1 VRLVTSDTH
10 ACLLAAYVGD
20 LSGIKIEIKDQIEH
34 SINSESTH
42 LAEPDTT
49 FDFNDRALAGRVVL
63 VAGGTGGLG
72 SATVALLARD
82 GATVVAGYLSDRERA
97 ERLKQALEAKYDC
110 KIHLVAGDIS
120 TADVRT
126 SYIHCADSLGQGLY
140 GMVCFTGDPG
150 RVKFDDVTESHL
162 QDSFAKNYVGPLLL
176 AREAANRMINRGNK
190 GSIVML
196 STMQAVAPFESSI
209 NYAGP
214 KTALIGAA
222 RVMAKQWGGPE
233 GIRVNV
239 VAPGVNRAGMAL
251 KSIESGKYDFYVEQK
266 IIPRF
271 GRPEDIAR
279 VVRLLLEPDNYITGQ
294 VITVD
299 GGLTLRRDRG

>member
-1 VRLVTSDTH
+1 VTGTGS
-10 ACLLAAYVGD
+10 
-20 LSGIKIEIKDQIEH
+20 
-34 SINSESTH
+34 
-42 LAEPDTT
+42 
-49 FDFNDRALAGRVVL
+49 FDFNFDERSLAGRVVL

-82 GATVVAGYLSDRERA
+82 GAIVVAGYLGDHQRA
-97 ERLKQALEAKYDC
+97 HALKQALEASYGTT
-110 KIHLVAGDIS
+110 IHLVAGDIAEPS
-120 TADVRT
+120 VRAQ
-126 SYIHCADSLGQGLY
+126 YVDAAAAIGEGLY
-140 GMVCFTGDPG
+140 GMVCFTGDPA
-150 RVKFDDVTESHL
+150 RVKFEDVAESDL
-162 QDSFAKNYVGPLLL
+162 QDSMQKNYIAPILL
-176 AREAANRMINRGNK
+176 AREAGVCMING
-190 GSIVML
+190 GGEGAIVLL
-196 STMQAVAPFESSI
+196 STMQAVATFESSI
-209 NYAGP
+209 NYAAP

-222 RVMAKQWGGPE
+222 RILAKQWGGPH

-251 KSIESGKYDFYVEQK
+251 KSIESGKYDFYVDQK

-271 GRPEDIAR
+271 GRPEDVAR

>member
-1 VRLVTSDTH
+1 MFLIGERSLEVHGL
-10 ACLLAAYVGD
+10 
-20 LSGIKIEIKDQIEH
+20 
-34 SINSESTH
+34 
-42 LAEPDTT
+42 PDSRGSFD
-49 FDFNDRALAGRVVL
+49 FDFNERALEGRVVL

-72 SATVALLARD
+72 SAAVALLARD
-82 GATVVAGYLSDRERA
+82 GAIVVAGYRDDNARA
-97 ERLKQALEAKYDC
+97 EALKQALEARYATTV
-110 KIHLVAGDIS
+110 HLVAGDI
-120 TADVRT
+120 ADPEVR
-126 SYIHCADSLGQGLY
+126 SRYVESADAFGNGLY
-140 GMVCFTGDPG
+140 GLVCFTGDPA
-150 RVKFDDVTESHL
+150 RVKFDDVTGADLHSSME
-162 QDSFAKNYVGPLLL
+162 QNYVAPLLL
-176 AREAANRMINRGNK
+176 AREAAARMTKRGDE
-190 GSIVML
+190 GAIVLL
-196 STMQAVAPFESSI
+196 STMQAVAAFESSI

-214 KTALIGAA
+214 KTALIHAA
-222 RVMAKQWGGPE
+222 RIMAKQWGGPG

-251 KSIESGKYDFYVEQK
+251 KSIESGKYDFYIDGK

>member
-1 VRLVTSDTH
+1 V
-10 ACLLAAYVGD
+10 
-20 LSGIKIEIKDQIEH
+20 
-34 SINSESTH
+34 
-42 LAEPDTT
+42 AEPNTT
-49 FDFNDRALAGRVVL
+49 FDFDFNDRALAGRVVL

-72 SATVALLARD
+72 SATSVLLARD

-110 KIHLVAGDIS
+110 KIHLIAGDIS
-120 TADVRT
+120 TPDLRA
-126 SYIHCADSLGQGLY
+126 SYIDCADSLGQGLY
-140 GMVCFTGDPG
+140 GLVCFTGDPA
-150 RVKFDDVTESHL
+150 RVKFDDATESDL
-162 QDSFAKNYVGPLLL
+162 QDSFSKNYIGPLLL

-190 GSIVML
+190 GSIVMI
-196 STMQAVAPFESSI
+196 STMQAVAAFESSI
-209 NYAGP
+209 NYASP

-222 RVMAKQWGGPE
+222 RVMAKQWGGSE

-251 KSIESGKYDFYVEQK
+251 KSIETGKYDFYVEQK

-271 GRPEDIAR
+271 GRPEDVAR

>member
-1 VRLVTSDTH
+1 VAD
-10 ACLLAAYVGD
+10 
-20 LSGIKIEIKDQIEH
+20 
-34 SINSESTH
+34 SI
-42 LAEPDTT
+42 TT
-49 FDFNDRALAGRVVL
+49 FDFDFNERALAGKVVL

-82 GATVVAGYLSDRERA
+82 GATVVAGYLHNTERA
-97 ERLKQALEAKYDC
+97 EALKRALEAKYKC

-120 TADVRT
+120 AADVRAR
-126 SYIHCADSLGQGLY
+126 YIERADALGQGLY
-140 GMVCFTGDPG
+140 GMVCFTGDPA
-150 RVKFDDVTESHL
+150 RVKFNDVTESDL
-162 QDSFAKNYVGPLLL
+162 QDSLQKNYVAPLLL
-176 AREAANRMINRGNK
+176 AREAANRMINRGNS

-196 STMQAVAPFESSI
+196 STMQAVAAFESSI

-222 RVMAKQWGGPE
+222 RIMAKQWGGPE

-239 VAPGVNRAGMAL
+239 IAPGVNRAGMAL
-251 KSIESGKYDFYVEQK
+251 KSIETGKYNFYVEQK

-271 GRPEDIAR
+271 GRPEDVAR

>member
-1 VRLVTSDTH
+1 VANTGSTIDFDFD
-10 ACLLAAYVGD
+10 D
-20 LSGIKIEIKDQIEH
+20 LSLTEK
-34 SINSESTH
+34 
-42 LAEPDTT
+42 
-49 FDFNDRALAGRVVL
+49 VVL

-82 GATVVAGYLSDRERA
+82 GATVVAGYLHNRERA
-97 ERLKQALEAKYDC
+97 EALKQALEARYAC
-110 KIHLVAGDIS
+110 KIHLVGGDIS
-120 TADVRT
+120 TADVRAH
-126 SYIHCADSLGQGLY
+126 YIETADALGAGLY
-140 GMVCFTGDPG
+140 GMVCFTGDPA
-150 RVKFDDVTESHL
+150 RVKFEDVTELDL
-162 QDSFAKNYVGPLLL
+162 QDSMQKNYVAPLLL
-176 AREAANRMINRGNK
+176 ARDAASRMIKRGNN

-196 STMQAVAPFESSI
+196 STMQAVAAFESSI

-222 RVMAKQWGGPE
+222 RIMAKQWGGSE
-233 GIRVNV
+233 GVRVNV

-251 KSIESGKYDFYVEQK
+251 KSIETGKYDFYIEQK

-271 GRPEDIAR
+271 GRPEDVAR

>member
-1 VRLVTSDTH
+1 MAV
-10 ACLLAAYVGD
+10 
-20 LSGIKIEIKDQIEH
+20 
-34 SINSESTH
+34 
-42 LAEPDTT
+42 PDISFD
-49 FDFNDRALAGRVVL
+49 FDFNERSLAGRVVL

-72 SATVALLARD
+72 SATVALLARE
-82 GATVVAGYLSDRERA
+82 GAMVVAGYRKDRQRA
-97 ERLKQALEAKYDC
+97 EALRTAVEARYKA
-110 KIHLVAGDIS
+110 KIQLVEGDIS
-120 TADVRT
+120 ESEVRARYVDAADT
-126 SYIHCADSLGQGLY
+126 LGDGLY
-140 GMVCFTGDPG
+140 GIVCFTGDPA
-150 RVKFDDVTESHL
+150 RVKFEDVADADLH
-162 QDSFAKNYVGPLLL
+162 DSMQKNYIAPILL
-176 AREAANRMINRGNK
+176 ARDAAARMMKRESG
-190 GSIVML
+190 GAIVLL
-196 STMQAVAPFESSI
+196 STMQAVAAFESSI

-222 RVMAKQWGGPE
+222 RIMAKQWGGPR

-251 KSIESGKYDFYVEQK
+251 KSIEAGKYDFYVDQK

-271 GRPEDIAR
+271 GRPEDVAR